1 MSRRR
6 RTRITNAD
14 HDAAQRAA
22 RARWGDAGVALDLG
36 PSEGARRY
44 AVGVRYT
51 LHGRPLVTIAY
62 GRGRTWEAA
71 FRDCETAG
79 IEPISREE

>member
-1 MSRRR
+1 MRPPNFDR
-6 RTRITNAD
+6 
-14 HDAAQRAA
+14 DAAQRAA

-36 PSEGARRY
+36 PTEGSRRY

-71 FRDCETAG
+71 FRDCDTAG
-79 IEPISREE
+79 IEPISRGE

>member
-1 MSRRR
+1 MSRGSRMR
-6 RTRITNAD
+6 PPNFD
-14 HDAAQRAA
+14 HEAARRAA
-22 RARWGDAGVALDLG
+22 RLRWGDAGVALDLG
-36 PSEGARRY
+36 PSEPARRY

-79 IEPISREE
+79 IEP